1 MLMQTMFK
9 KTLLALAPLWCMAH
23 ALAQTPPPPVA
34 PAGQDCSTARNK
46 VEAVICE
53 TPGFAKVDSNLWVVY
68 KTVLGTLPP
77 EAQTDLKN
85 QQRDWVLGRNHC
97 QDAACLKP
105 LYVSRLQV
113 LCQSPAVAASPRCT
127 SVPALPAGAAPATSV
142 SGTAVPKKPPP
153 VAGGPALPPGSRPVP
168 IQQIPALQE
177 ELDEGESRLF
187 GQTEFEVFFDKKSPA
202 VGSASSYPVA
212 LNFGRVQAYDAP
224 FEDGPQPLTREAWFD
239 NPGLTYHA
247 PASVA
252 DHEVQNVVT
261 SLYKLLFD
269 ELNSPRLRAAY
280 NLCKKNNATTY
291 EARDRSQTGRTEP
304 MAPYWGRA
312 NCGFKLVKRVLTV
325 LQVPAPPLQP
335 QRGSGLLFQTEYLS
349 PGQLFRVLHALQNN
363 VLASDFFAQMAR
375 ELALTDA
382 QWASAEASAMQA
394 FSTAAPATLLDA
406 RQMVVF
412 NLVHSTDKMG
422 RWIARHGRMP

>member
-1 MLMQTMFK
+1 MLK
-9 KTLLALAPLWCMAH
+9 KVFLALVPVWGITH
-23 ALAQTPPPPVA
+23 ALAQTPPPPAA
-34 PAGQDCSTARNK
+34 PAVQDCSTARNK

-77 EAQTDLKN
+77 DAQTDLKN
-85 QQRDWVLGRNHC
+85 QQRDWVLGRNRC

-127 SVPALPAGAAPATSV
+127 SVPALPAGAAPAAS
-142 SGTAVPKKPPP
+142 AAALAPKKAPPT
-153 VAGGPALPPGSRPVP
+153 AGTPALPPGSRPVP
-168 IQQIPALQE
+168 IQQMPALQD

-202 VGSASSYPVA
+202 VGSASSYPVV
-212 LNFGRVQAYDAP
+212 LNFGRVLAYDAP
-224 FEDGPQPLTREAWFD
+224 FEDGPQPLTREAWFN
-239 NPGLTYHA
+239 NPGLAHYA

-269 ELNSPRLRAAY
+269 ELNSLRLRAAY
-280 NLCKKNNATTY
+280 NLCKKNNAAPY
-291 EARDRSQTGRTEP
+291 EARDRSQTGRVEP

-335 QRGSGLLFQTEYLS
+335 QRGAGLLFQTEYLS

-363 VLASDFFAQMAR
+363 VLAPDFFTQMAR

-382 QWASAEASAMQA
+382 QWANAEASALQA
-394 FSTAAPATLLDA
+394 YPTGAPVTLLDA

-412 NLVHSTDKMG
+412 NLVQGTDKMG
-422 RWIARHGRMP
+422 RWIARHGQAY